1 MFTANAR
8 RNRLTTAE
16 AGAPGRA
23 RRRNRRARAL
33 ALASAAAAVVALAVP
48 AGAPAQQLV
57 VIVEDAPIT
66 GSGTYNDPY
75 KAPCVTPQQ
84 SVCETHV
91 FAARSL
97 TGLWANEYVPAYKC
111 PTSHPY
117 LYNHNYAPAG
127 TRLPSGVEVVG
138 LGPIG
143 VSITA
148 TQWEEGPAEWDGW
161 IYAYNTATST
171 GFPDTSAT
179 NWTAG
184 TNYYQVKLHCTN
196 VRSQASRWK
205 LEPHSGGSKT

>member
-1 MFTANAR
+1 MFTAKAR

-23 RRRNRRARAL
+23 RRRNRRAGAL
-33 ALASAAAAVVALAVP
+33 ALASAAVAVVALALP

-75 KAPCVTPQQ
+75 KAPCQAPQGGYCVTHP
-84 SVCETHV
+84 

-111 PTSHPY
+111 PSSHPW
-117 LYNHNYAPAG
+117 LYNQSYAPAG
-127 TRLPSGVEVVG
+127 TRLPRGVEVVG

-148 TQWEEGPAEWDGW
+148 AQWEEGPAEWDGY
-161 IYAYNTATST
+161 IYGYHTATNT
-171 GFPDTSAT
+171 GFPDSSAT

-196 VRSQASRWK
+196 VRSQASRFK
-205 LEPHSGGSKT
+205 LKPSPAPKT